1 MLAQTYISGR
11 TSVNIAASIETAI
24 ATGRAAA
31 GQPLPPVRALAA
43 ARGVSAATVVA
54 AYRLLRDRGLVVAD
68 GRRGTRIRGSAMR
81 DIVTAPLPS
90 GIRDLAS
97 GNPDPALL
105 PSLEKAM
112 ARVDLSPRLYGQDIN
127 HPPLLALAS
136 EQFAEDGVRGAV
148 SVVSGALDGI
158 ERVLREHVRPGDR
171 VLVEDPCF
179 SGILD
184 ILATLA
190 LTPVPVEVDDEG
202 PRPESLRSAL
212 TRQAAAFVL
221 TPRAQNPTGASISPR
236 RQRTLRAM
244 LRARPDML
252 IVEDDHAGPIAG
264 APYCTLTDPARPHW
278 AVVRSVSKSLGPD
291 LRLAV
296 MASDTTT
303 AARIARRQTTGI
315 RWVSH
320 LLQQLVAALWRDR
333 GVSRALQVAEAS
345 YAERRKVMI
354 EELAQRGIEA
364 HGRSGLNVWIPVPEE
379 ASVVQGLMQRG
390 WGAMAGGRYRLT
402 TGPAVRVTA
411 AALEKNDARR
421 FAEDL
426 ASILRP
432 DGRSSSS

>member
-1 MLAQTYISGR
+1 MSRVNLA
-11 TSVNIAASIETAI
+11 
-24 ATGRAAA
+24 
-31 GQPLPPVRALAA
+31 
-43 ARGVSAATVVA
+43 
-54 AYRLLRDRGLVVAD
+54 
-68 GRRGTRIRGSAMR
+68 
-81 DIVTAPLPS
+81 
-90 GIRDLAS
+90 
-97 GNPDPALL
+97 
-105 PSLEKAM
+105 
-112 ARVDLSPRLYGQDIN
+112 PRLYGQEIN
-127 HPPLLALAS
+127 HPPLLALAAD
-136 EQFAEDGVRGAV
+136 QFAGDGVRGTI

-179 SGILD
+179 TGILD
-184 ILATLA
+184 ILAALA

-202 PRPESLRSAL
+202 PRPESLHSAL
-212 TRQAAAFVL
+212 TRPAAAFVL
-221 TPRAQNPTGASISPR
+221 TPRAQNPTGAAISPR

-244 LRARPDML
+244 LRLRPEML

-264 APYCTLTDPARPHW
+264 APYSTLTDPARPSW

-296 MASDTTT
+296 MASDATT
-303 AARIARRQTTGI
+303 AGRIVRRQTTGI

-333 GVSRALQVAEAS
+333 GVSRALQMAEAAYS
-345 YAERRKVMI
+345 ERRETMI
-354 EELAQRGIEA
+354 DALAQRGIGA

-379 ASVVQGLMQRG
+379 AAVVQALMQRG
-390 WGAMAGGRYRLT
+390 WGATAGERYRLAS
-402 TGPAVRVTA
+402 GPAIRVTT
-411 AALEKNDARR
+411 AALRRHDATR